1 MHTMKKPRT
10 LAQLKA
16 HPLVSGWEDET
27 DQDNGYWI
35 HLQNGYWSPETETT
49 TLHEMT
55 VKDLLDVFSR
65 VEKAPPSVTD

>member
-1 MHTMKKPRT
+1 MKKPRT

-16 HPLVSGWEDET
+16 HPLVSGWDDET

-35 HLQNGYWSPETETT
+35 YLKDGYWSPDMEAITI
-49 TLHEMT
+49 HEMT

-65 VEKAPPSVTD
+65 VEKAPPE